1 MIPDREI
8 SEDFPARAL
17 LCVRIAAVVAVSL
30 FAAAGCGE
38 SAPPEAQEPAAEEAT
53 ADLPEIAAIGGV
65 QDVWAFDFGMDADR
79 EAVRAEL
86 GEPRSRAVSEES
98 DRAGEPDIVV
108 WRYDGLEI
116 TFLIDAVNEIE
127 YLLSARISDPSVPIR
142 GGLEVGMQLDRA
154 TELLGDPRV
163 INERSLVYFYRN
175 TTIELVVSD
184 GVVEAIHLARAL
196 P

>member
-1 MIPDREI
+1 MISDRETP
-8 SEDFPARAL
+8 EDSPARAL
-17 LCVRIAAVVAVSL
+17 RCVRIAAVVVVSL
-30 FAAAGCGE
+30 LAAGGCGE
-38 SAPPEAQEPAAEEAT
+38 SSPPQAQEPAAEQAT

-79 EAVRAEL
+79 EAVRAQR
-86 GEPRSRAVSEES
+86 GEPRARAVSEES

-116 TFLIDAVNEIE
+116 TFLIDAANETE

-154 TELLGDPRV
+154 TELLGEPRV
-163 INERSLVYFYRN
+163 IEERSLVYFYRN

-184 GVVEAIHLARAL
+184 DVVEAIHLARAL

>member
-1 MIPDREI
+1 MIPDRET
-8 SEDFPARAL
+8 SEDSPARTL

-38 SAPPEAQEPAAEEAT
+38 SAPPEAQEPAVEQAA